1 MISGLEAKGC
11 RTQCSR
17 SQRLTGRT
25 RTRPWRSDVRSW
37 GPEFEA
43 SFATSRTSSPLSAST
58 GPIRG
63 RSCRRFT
70 HSKTDISSALLFF
83 ILVDKLY
90 VGMLFWTC
98 YLNVNSTDA
107 SFQYLVFL
115 ENVASLFFIKAE
127 ELKNSPILLFGFY
140 CYSSF
145 SNLNEPLPSV
155 LNSQRLYFP
164 NVYLYY
170 LTF

>member
-1 MISGLEAKGC
+1 
-11 RTQCSR
+11 
-17 SQRLTGRT
+17 
-25 RTRPWRSDVRSW
+25 
-37 GPEFEA
+37 
-43 SFATSRTSSPLSAST
+43 LSAST

-98 YLNVNSTDA
+98 YLNVNSNA

-164 NVYLYY
+164 NVYL
-170 LTF
+170 TF